1 MPRTQG
7 IYIFTNTVTAE
18 IYIGSSI
25 DISRRWTDH
34 RWLSETKRHKNAI
47 FQAAYETHGAVAL
60 SLSVL
65 ELVEKAEQLT
75 SREQFNLDL
84 LKPFYNGDE
93 VAIRAPYRTWRSNE
107 ADRARFWSK
116 VDQVEEGCWL

>member
-7 IYIFTNTVTAE
+7 IYITTNTVTAE

-34 RWLSETKRHKNAI
+34 RWLSKTKRHKNAT
-47 FQAAYETHGAVAL
+47 FQAACETHGAASF
-60 SLSVL
+60 SLSIL

-75 SREQFNLDL
+75 SWEQFYLDL

-93 VAIRAPYRTWRSNE
+93 VAIRAPDRTWRSDE